1 MQEIKVNSKFGIGAK
16 VFTIWNRAVEFTC
29 PICGGEGS
37 FIHNGYKVRCTHCY
51 GAGKSYTEEK
61 IWQVDTEPME
71 VTGIKISINENGKQN
86 ISYNLHNI
94 NGHCRKR
101 TERNTFATVEEAQAQ
116 CDALNAEI
124 KSKVE
129 EEIRVIQAKYDAMK
143 ETEDC

>member
-71 VTGIKISINENGKQN
+71 VMGIKISIGDNGRQN
-86 ISYNLHNI
+86 ITYNLQNAK
-94 NGHCRKR
+94 GDCRKR
-101 TERNTFATVEEAQAQ
+101 IERNTFSSVEEAQAY
-116 CDALNAEI
+116 CDVLNKETKSNVEDEI
-124 KSKVE
+124 KVM
-129 EEIRVIQAKYDAMK
+129 QAKYDAMR
-143 ETEDC
+143 EMEE